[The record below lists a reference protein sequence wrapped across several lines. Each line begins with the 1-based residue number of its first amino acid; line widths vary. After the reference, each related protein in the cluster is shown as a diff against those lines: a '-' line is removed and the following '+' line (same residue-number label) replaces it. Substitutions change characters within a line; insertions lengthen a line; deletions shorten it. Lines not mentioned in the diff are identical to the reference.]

1 MKQIEESKKDISC
14 KALRKQMEKVQD
26 EKRYEHTLGV
36 AFTAASLA
44 MRYKA
49 DVKQAQIAGL
59 LHDCAKCMTNEERLT
74 LCRKNKLEV
83 TAVEKAN
90 PFLLHAKVGAFLAK
104 DKYGIQDADILSAV
118 RYHTTGRPAMSML
131 EKIVFIADYIEPSRK
146 TAPNLEEVRTL
157 AFKDLDAALRKIL
170 SDTLSYLDTV
180 DQEVDPMTKET
191 YDYYNGEE
199 GIEEGE

>member
-1 MKQIEESKKDISC
+1 MKQNEKKPFSC
-14 KALRKQMEKVQD
+14 KALRKQMEKIQD

-44 MRYKA
+44 MRYGT
-49 DVKQAQIAGL
+49 DVHQAQIAGL

-74 LCRKNKLEV
+74 ICKKNKLEV
-83 TAVEKAN
+83 TPVEKTN

-104 DKYGIQDADILSAV
+104 EKYGIADEGILYAI
-118 RYHTTGRPAMSML
+118 RYHTTGRPDMTLL

-146 TAPNLEEVRTL
+146 TAPNLDEVRTL
-157 AFKDLDAALRKIL
+157 AFQDLDKALCKIL
-170 SDTLSYLDTV
+170 SDTLAYLDTV
-180 DQEVDPMTKET
+180 DQEIDPMTKET

-199 GIEEGE
+199 EREEGE